1 LFFGSFEALPS
12 SPIRMPTLALVPA
25 RLFSEAMPA
34 AMEMMAPGPDA
45 IPARPAAIV
54 PTVVR
59 KPPRLKL

>member
-1 LFFGSFEALPS
+1 
-12 SPIRMPTLALVPA
+12 MPTLALVPA